1 MKTVYL
7 HGDLGKKFVHKLE
20 VDAKTIPELM
30 WALEC
35 NLDGFFGHMYKLKS
49 EGTEYIMLSKY
60 EPKNRES
67 ISAEDVVLPK
77 DFEMKYKNK
86 EIHLVCAIQGGFVVS
101 AIVAVAT
108 TVVTGA
114 VALGGALVSGLGA
127 LGTAAGFGG
136 AAAGGFT
143 AAGFIKA
150 IAVSVAISFVMQ
162 ALFKPPKPPKPGEQ
176 ISTKSYLLSSSQN
189 KTAQGIPVPLGY
201 GRLQVGSTTID
212 AKKSNHILKSNST
225 SDLSLESYTNV
236 EYIDLL
242 CEGPIEG
249 FVNQAGGVIN
259 GNDIREGIF
268 LNGVPVKNP
277 SIFVTSERR
286 KINAALQT
294 KRVTTSGME
303 EGSFNFVLNE
313 EEEMPEIS
321 YGDDYE
327 YKIMTDEVSYVI
339 EYDTLLY
346 GASPYANGDKK
357 SEYNFA
363 QEAVDNGAK
372 KFTHAIRNQF
382 INKCI
387 ITMAAQL
394 SQSDDQGNT
403 LRNSCRFSVY
413 ISKKGRPVNILDYSS
428 GVTRLKFYSKD
439 GNLIELDYAELR
451 RQEEIARIEASKRA
465 AEFADEKNTYLKV
478 ANYIKSFKR
487 RGKNF
492 ASPGKGFMKK
502 VITPEGQIR
511 MGLAV
516 APDGS
521 KITNEELDIYLK
533 WQNTEEVEGLIDM
546 SREQSS
552 SFGSKGLGFLVNQMT
567 DEQIASLAGLASLGG
582 SSWVRMGKDQK
593 NTDSSNVGLSVA
605 EGNYFIIEG
614 IATSPY
620 KFDIQI
626 EFDPEENYS
635 DIQGATIISVVKL
648 SSEYDPALKTG
659 GGQYDTTDDEN
670 NKSRLDSVGGIGKQ
684 RLLQV
689 SDIQERSSIKLSYPH
704 SALCKIK
711 FDSKNFSQ
719 LPSRAYHLKLKKVLI
734 PSNYDSVSRKYKG
747 PWNGFFKGQTIDGSS
762 VNNISDEFRYWTDN
776 PAWIFYDLVQ
786 NPRYG
791 LGKYGLEEYN
801 IDKWQ
806 LYKAAKYCDELVE
819 TRHPAETLT
828 FSPRSCVTNNIISNQ
843 EGDGEGGS
851 FEIKFHQKG
860 FYDSNGSDIEYTSYS
875 EGEFKQDF
883 GEGIEFQ
890 GLKVAIFMYQH
901 NFSESTMQQNNAREL
916 VRKNSCVRRGEIV
929 IEERVLKESNPAKR
943 SITVFGPSLK
953 EIPST
958 FTTNAQRRTLGAAC
972 LQKSYPV
979 VEPRFTCNTYLHE
992 RGEALT
998 VMNNLASVF
1007 RGIIGYDFGKILT
1020 IQDSQK
1026 DPIILFNNS
1035 NIDRQT
1041 GFMYSGMDKNKKFTS
1056 CLVRFNNR
1064 NKNYKPDLVYEEDSA
1079 AMRVYGYQEN
1089 EVMGLG
1095 ITSETQARR
1104 LARWVLYSS
1113 QLENE
1118 KISFTA
1124 SEEGSYLYPGAIFE
1138 VSDENRA
1145 GKNMSGRV
1153 LDISSFEGGS
1163 PYILIDKSA
1172 RDFVSINK
1180 VEFSV
1185 NVGLPFLTDKIIDGR
1200 ASSHKSSED
1209 QDAEIESYNTPQFIK
1224 FQASIGVNDNINK
1237 FGPQGQKTVLSNLMV
1252 KVPFSIDLDKNI
1264 IKAYNHNLE
1273 NGDRVRFISSGLLP
1287 AGLDKLRVGAS
1298 SYFVVNAGLHT
1309 FQVSSTLNGDHVNIS
1324 DRGRDQ
1330 FSNTGGLH
1338 YFAVESPTFTQ
1349 RYIDQV
1355 EIGASYSLQGIFGSE
1370 ITEQATHNP
1379 SDLENYFIFTS
1390 EIESNWYESLMF
1402 GTVNISTDN
1411 GFIFSASLGWIY
1423 VGSMNYTRS
1432 DDNEFFWFWSAE
1444 FGWVSTSNNLY
1455 NQYWWSSNDK
1465 KWIYVKFFESSPL
1478 MFFVFQENHN
1488 YSKDSIYS
1496 IPDGGDF
1503 SVLGT
1508 ASEGFWI
1515 TSKANMGSSKM
1526 QQFLGITPSEV
1537 EAELTLQDVQ
1547 RNPAYHSAVISDW
1560 EKVSSLNNDVT
1571 NTDALRIKFESGHG
1585 LDFFK
1590 NNKITIRDFD
1600 SSSSHL
1606 DDNVINKTWD
1616 IIFISNDEIELIDS
1630 NNAYLIFNATINN
1643 KGNVEYIESIQN
1655 RLFRS
1660 FESQLF
1666 RVLSVKEV
1674 EDRKFEVNGMEYND
1688 SKFDSVDKNLSIKMP
1703 ALPIPP
1709 QADMSLPE
1717 PPENLVLTDLTI

>member
-7 HGDLGKKFVHKLE
+7 HGDLGKKFVRKLK
-20 VDAKTIPELM
+20 VDAITIPEIM

-35 NLDGFFGHMYKLKS
+35 NLDGFFEHLLKLS
-49 EGTEYIMLSKY
+49 REGTEYVMLSKRKS
-60 EPKNRES
+60 ENKNS
-67 ISAEDVVLPK
+67 VPIEDVISPES
-77 DFEMKYKNK
+77 FGMNYKNN
-86 EIHLVCAIQGGFVVS
+86 EVHFICAIQGGGVITTIVT
-101 AIVAVAT
+101 AIK
-108 TVVTGA
+108 
-114 VALGGALVSGLGA
+114 
-127 LGTAAGFGG
+127 
-136 AAAGGFT
+136 GFT
-143 AAGFIKA
+143 LVGFIKA
-150 IAVSVAISFVMQ
+150 VAISVAISFVMQ
-162 ALFKPPKPPKPGEQ
+162 ALFKPPEPPKPGEQ
-176 ISTKSYLLSSSQN
+176 VSTKSFLLSGSQN
-189 KTAQGIPVPLGY
+189 KTSQGVPVPLGY
-201 GRLQVGSTTID
+201 GRMMVGSTVID
-212 AKKSNHILKSNST
+212 AKKSNHFLTQNTS
-225 SDLSLESYTNV
+225 SDLVLESYTNI

-249 FVNQAGGVIN
+249 FVNQAGGAIN

-277 SIFVTSERR
+277 SAFVTSTR
-286 KINAALQT
+286 K
-294 KRVTTSGME
+294 KRGGFGRKTITTSSLE

-321 YGDDYE
+321 YGADYE
-327 YKIMTDEVSYVI
+327 YKVLSDEVSYVS
-339 EYDTLLY
+339 EYETLLY
-346 GASPYANGDKK
+346 GPSPYANGDAK
-357 SEYNFA
+357 SEYDFA
-363 QEAVDNGAK
+363 QDAVNNGAK

-382 INKCI
+382 VDKCI
-387 ITMAAQL
+387 VTFAVQL
-394 SQSDDQGNT
+394 SQNDDQGNT
-403 LRNSCRFSVY
+403 IKNSCRFSVY
-413 ISKKGRPVNILDYSS
+413 ISKKGKPINILDLSS
-428 GVTRLKFYSKD
+428 GVRRLKFIIK
-439 GNLIELDYAELR
+439 GEEVIEMDYAELR
-451 RQEEIARIEASKRA
+451 KIREIEQIEASKRA
-465 AEFADEKNTYLKV
+465 SEFAAEKNTYVKV
-478 ANYIKSFKR
+478 ANYIRNFGKKSSKW
-487 RGKNF
+487 GI
-492 ASPGKGFMKK
+492 SSGKGFTKSSR
-502 VITPEGQIR
+502 INTPEGQIR
-511 MGLAV
+511 AGIAYSNGVLV
-516 APDGS
+516 
-521 KITNEELDIYLK
+521 TNQELDIYLK
-533 WQNTEEVEGLIDM
+533 W
-546 SREQSS
+546 
-552 SFGSKGLGFLVNQMT
+552 
-567 DEQIASLAGLASLGG
+567 
-582 SSWVRMGKDQK
+582 K
-593 NTDSSNVGLSVA
+593 NTDEVDGLVDITRESSLSSGPWGKLLTKLTNEQVAALSGLSSPAVRAVRNEELKKLSKDSSNIGINVSDSS
-605 EGNYFIIEG
+605 YFIIEG
-614 IATSPY
+614 IATAPY
-620 KFDIQI
+620 KFDIEI
-626 EFDPEENYS
+626 EFNPEENYNQM
-635 DIQGATIISVVKL
+635 QGSTIITAVKL
-648 SSEYDPALKTG
+648 SSEYDPGEKSGVTHDTA
-659 GGQYDTTDDEN
+659 QAYDD
-670 NKSRLDSVGGIGKQ
+670 NKSHVDSAGGINKQ
-684 RLLQV
+684 RLLQLV
-689 SDIQERSSIKLSYPH
+689 DVQERSGIKFNYPH
-704 SALCKIK
+704 TALCKIK
-711 FDSKNFSQ
+711 FDAKNFSKV
-719 LPSRAYHLKLKKVLI
+719 PDRSYHLKLKKVLI
-734 PSNYDSVSRKYKG
+734 PSNYDPISRKYKG

-819 TRHPAETLT
+819 TRHPPETLT
-828 FSPRSCVTNNIISNQ
+828 FSPRSCATNNNISNQ
-843 EGDGEGGS
+843 EGDGEEGS
-851 FEIKFHQKG
+851 FEISFHQNG
-860 FYDSNGSDIEYTSYS
+860 FYDSNGTDIEYTSYS
-875 EGEFKQDF
+875 EGEFRKDF
-883 GEGIEFQ
+883 GEGVEFR

-901 NFSESTMQQNNAREL
+901 NFSESTMQQNNARQL

-943 SITVFGPSLK
+943 SVTVFGPSL
-953 EIPST
+953 EEVPST
-958 FTTNAQRRTLGAAC
+958 FSINGGRRTLGAAC

-979 VEPRFTCNTYLHE
+979 VEPRFTCSTYIHE
-992 RGEALT
+992 RGQALT

-1020 IQDSQK
+1020 LQDSK
-1026 DPIILFNNS
+1026 KNPILLFNNS
-1035 NIDRQT
+1035 NISREA
-1041 GFMYSGMDKNKKFTS
+1041 GFSYAGMDKNKKFTS
-1056 CLVRFNNR
+1056 CLVRFNNK
-1064 NKNYKPDLVYEEDSA
+1064 NKNYKPDLVYEEDAS
-1079 AMRVYGYQEN
+1079 AMRVYGYQEK
-1089 EVMGLG
+1089 EIMGLG

-1118 KISFTA
+1118 KISFTT

-1145 GKNMSGRV
+1145 GRNMSGRV
-1153 LDISSFEGGS
+1153 LDISSFEDGA

-1172 RDFVSINK
+1172 RDFVSTSK
-1180 VEFSV
+1180 VEFTV

-1209 QDAEIESYNTPQFIK
+1209 QDAEIESYNTPQALK
-1224 FQASIGVNDNINK
+1224 FQASIGVNENINK
-1237 FGPQGQKTVLSNLMV
+1237 FGPQGQKTILSNLIV
-1252 KVPFSIDLDKNI
+1252 KIPFSVDLNKNV

-1287 AGLDKLRVGAS
+1287 AGLDKLRVGSS

-1309 FQVSSTLNGDHVNIS
+1309 FQVASTLNGDHINIS

-1338 YFAVESPTFTQ
+1338 YFAVESSTFTK

-1390 EIESNWYESLMF
+1390 EIESDWYESLMF
-1402 GTVNISTDN
+1402 GTVNIPSDN
-1411 GFIFSASLGWIY
+1411 GFIFSTSLGWIY
-1423 VGSMNYTRS
+1423 IGSMNYARN

-1444 FGWVSTSNNLY
+1444 FGWVSTTNNLY
-1455 NQYWWSSNDK
+1455 NQYWWSSNDQ
-1465 KWIYVKFFESSPL
+1465 KWIYVKFLQTGSNFSPL

-1488 YSKDSIYS
+1488 YSKNDIYS

-1503 SVLGT
+1503 SILHA
-1508 ASEGFWI
+1508 ASSGFWI
-1515 TSKANMGSSKM
+1515 TSKANMGSSQI
-1526 QQFLGITPSEV
+1526 QQFLGVTPSEV

-1547 RNPAYHSAVISDW
+1547 KNPAYHSAVISDW
-1560 EKVSSLNNDVT
+1560 EKISSLNNDVT
-1571 NTDALRIKFESGHG
+1571 NMDALRIKFESGHG

-1600 SSSSHL
+1600 SSSSSL
-1606 DDNVINKTWD
+1606 DDNVINKTWN

-1630 NNAYLIFNATINN
+1630 SHAYSIFDVTIND
-1643 KGNVEYIESIQN
+1643 KGSVEYIESIQN

>member
-1 MKTVYL
+1 
-7 HGDLGKKFVHKLE
+7 
-20 VDAKTIPELM
+20 
-30 WALEC
+30 
-35 NLDGFFGHMYKLKS
+35 MYKLKS

-60 EPKNRES
+60 EPKNKES
-67 ISAEDVVLPK
+67 ISPEDVVLPK

-101 AIVAVAT
+101 AIVGFASAVAT
-108 TVVTGA
+108 AAVGIGSALMTG
-114 VALGGALVSGLGA
+114 LGTLGSAMGLGA
-127 LGTAAGFGG
+127 GAG
-136 AAAGGFT
+136 AAGGFT

-162 ALFKPPKPPKPGEQ
+162 ALFKPPEPPKPGKQ

-212 AKKSNHILKSNST
+212 AKKSTHILKSNSK

-242 CEGPIEG
+242 SEGPIEG
-249 FVNQAGGVIN
+249 FVSQAGGAIS

-277 SIFVTSERR
+277 STF
-286 KINAALQT
+286 
-294 KRVTTSGME
+294 TTSTRKKRKGFGRKTIATSSLE

-321 YGDDYE
+321 YGNDYE

-346 GASPYANGDKK
+346 GASPYDNGEKK
-357 SEYNFA
+357 SEYTFA
-363 QEAVDNGAK
+363 QDAVNNGAK

-387 ITMAAQL
+387 ITMAVQL

-413 ISKKGRPVNILDYSS
+413 ISKKGSPVNILDLSS
-428 GVTRLKFYSKD
+428 GVISLKFYDKEGD
-439 GNLIELDYAELR
+439 IVELNYAEMR
-451 RQEEIARIEASKRA
+451 KQQEIERIEESQRA
-465 AEFADEKNTYLKV
+465 AEFAEEKNTYVKV
-478 ANYIKSFKR
+478 ANYINSSAKSSKI
-487 RGKNF
+487 
-492 ASPGKGFMKK
+492 SLGKGFSKSNRLN
-502 VITPEGQIR
+502 TPEGRIR
-511 MGLAV
+511 AGLAYV
-516 APDGS
+516 NGS
-521 KITNEELDIYLK
+521 PITNEELDIYLK
-533 WQNTEEVEGLIDM
+533 WKNTEEVDGLVDM
-546 SREQSS
+546 KKESSLSSRGP
-552 SFGSKGLGFLVNQMT
+552 FAK
-567 DEQIASLAGLASLGG
+567 LADDLSRDDLLSLG
-582 SSWVRMGKDQK
+582 SVFNPWVKSLPDQG
-593 NTDSSNVGLSVA
+593 NGDSSNVGLSISRD
-605 EGNYFIIEG
+605 NFFIIEG
-614 IATSPY
+614 IASSPY
-620 KFDIQI
+620 KFDIEI
-626 EFDPEENYS
+626 EFDPEENYNAM
-635 DIQGATIISVVKL
+635 QGSTIITVVKL

-659 GGQYDTTDDEN
+659 GGQYDSTDDED

-689 SDIQERSSIKLSYPH
+689 SDVQERSSIKLSYPH

-734 PSNYDSVSRKYKG
+734 PSNYDPISRKYKG

-762 VNNISDEFRYWTDN
+762 VNDISDEFRYWTDN

-819 TRHPAETLT
+819 TRHPPETLT
-828 FSPRSCVTNNIISNQ
+828 FSPRSCVTNNNISNQ
-843 EGDGEGGS
+843 EGDGEEGS
-851 FEIKFHQKG
+851 FEISFHQNG
-860 FYDSNGSDIEYTSYS
+860 FYNSNGSDVEYTSYS
-875 EGEFKQDF
+875 EGEFRKDF
-883 GEGIEFQ
+883 GEGVEFQ

-901 NFSESTMQQNNAREL
+901 NFSESTMQQTNARQL

-929 IEERVLKESNPAKR
+929 IEERVLKESNPAKK
-943 SITVFGPSLK
+943 SITVFGPSLE

-958 FTTNAQRRTLGAAC
+958 FSINGKRRTLGAAC
-972 LQKSYPV
+972 LQKNYPV
-979 VEPRFTCNTYLHE
+979 IEPRFTCSTYLHE

-1035 NIDRQT
+1035 NIDRET

-1056 CLVRFNNR
+1056 CLVRFNNK

-1118 KISFTA
+1118 KISFTT

-1153 LDISSFEGGS
+1153 LDISSFEGES

-1172 RDFVSINK
+1172 KDFVSINK

-1224 FQASIGVNDNINK
+1224 FQASIGVNENINK
-1237 FGPQGQKTVLSNLMV
+1237 FGPQGQKTILSNLMV
-1252 KVPFSIDLDKNI
+1252 KVPFSVDLNKNV

-1287 AGLDKLRVGAS
+1287 AGLDKLRVGSS

-1309 FQVSSTLNGDHVNIS
+1309 FQVALTLNGDHINIS

-1338 YFAVESPTFTQ
+1338 YFAVESQSFTQ
-1349 RYIDQV
+1349 RYIDQI

-1379 SDLENYFIFTS
+1379 NDLENYFIFTS
-1390 EIESNWYESLMF
+1390 EIETNWYESLMF
-1402 GTVNISTDN
+1402 GTVNIPSDN

-1423 VGSMNYTRS
+1423 VGSMNYSRN

-1444 FGWVSTSNNLY
+1444 FGWVSTTNNLY
-1455 NQYWWSSNDK
+1455 NQYWWSSNDQ
-1465 KWIYVKFFESSPL
+1465 KWIYVKFLQTGSNFSPL

-1488 YSKDSIYS
+1488 YSKNDIYS

-1503 SVLGT
+1503 SILHAA
-1508 ASEGFWI
+1508 ASSGFWI
-1515 TSKANMGSSKM
+1515 TSKANMGSSQI
-1526 QQFLGITPSEV
+1526 QQFLGVTPSEV

-1571 NTDALRIKFESGHG
+1571 NMDALRIKFESGHG

-1600 SSSSHL
+1600 SSSSSL
-1606 DDNVINKTWD
+1606 DDNVINKTWN

-1630 NNAYLIFNATINN
+1630 HNAYLIFDVTIND
-1643 KGNVEYIESIQN
+1643 KGSVEYIESIQN

>member
-7 HGDLGKKFVHKLE
+7 HGDLGKKFVRKLK
-20 VDAKTIPELM
+20 VDAKTVPEIM

-35 NLDGFFGHMYKLKS
+35 NLDGFFEHLLRLS
-49 EGTEYIMLSKY
+49 REGTEYIMLSKRQS
-60 EPKNRES
+60 ENKES
-67 ISAEDVVLPK
+67 VPIEDVISPES
-77 DFEMKYKNK
+77 FGMNYKND
-86 EIHLVCAIQGGFVVS
+86 EVHFICAIQGGGVIT
-101 AIVAVAT
+101 AIVTAVKSFT
-108 TVVTGA
+108 
-114 VALGGALVSGLGA
+114 LV
-127 LGTAAGFGG
+127 
-136 AAAGGFT
+136 
-143 AAGFIKA
+143 GFIKA
-150 IAVSVAISFVMQ
+150 VAISVAISFVMQ
-162 ALFKPPKPPKPGEQ
+162 ALFKPPEPPKPGEQ
-176 ISTKSYLLSSSQN
+176 VSTKSFLLSGSQN
-189 KTAQGIPVPLGY
+189 KTAQGVPVPLGY
-201 GRLQVGSTTID
+201 GRMMVGSSVID
-212 AKKSNHILKSNST
+212 AKKSNHFLKQNTS
-225 SDLSLESYTNV
+225 SDLVLESYTNI

-249 FVNQAGGVIN
+249 FVNQAGGAIN

-277 SIFVTSERR
+277 SSFVKNTRE
-286 KINAALQT
+286 
-294 KRVTTSGME
+294 TTSSLE

-321 YGDDYE
+321 YGADYE
-327 YKIMTDEVSYVI
+327 YKVLSDEVSYVS
-339 EYDTLLY
+339 EYEALLY
-346 GASPYANGDKK
+346 GASPYADGTAK

-382 INKCI
+382 VNKCI
-387 ITMAAQL
+387 LTFAVQL
-394 SQSDDQGNT
+394 SQNDDQGNT
-403 LRNSCRFSVY
+403 LKNSCRFSIY
-413 ISKKGRPVNILDYSS
+413 ISKKGKPVNILDYSS
-428 GVTRLKFYSKD
+428 GVTRLKFIFR
-439 GNLIELDYAELR
+439 GEEVIELDYAELR
-451 RQEEIARIEASKRA
+451 RQEEIARIEASERA

-492 ASPGKGFMKK
+492 TSSKGFLKK
-502 VITPEGQIR
+502 ITTPEGQIR
-511 MGLAV
+511 NGLAL

-552 SFGSKGLGFLVNQMT
+552 SFGGKGLGFIVNQMT
-567 DEQIASLAGLASLGG
+567 DEQQIAAFGLAMVGG
-582 SSWVRMGKDQK
+582 SIWYREREDEKLKKASK
-593 NTDSSNVGLSVA
+593 DSSNIGLSIS
-605 EGNYFIIEG
+605 ENNYFIIEG
-614 IATSPY
+614 IASAPY
-620 KFDIQI
+620 KFDIEI
-626 EFDPEENYS
+626 EFNPEENYNEM
-635 DIQGATIISVVKL
+635 QGSTIITAVKL
-648 SSEYDPALKTG
+648 SSEYDPGLKSG
-659 GGQYDTTDDEN
+659 ISHDLLGDSEQ
-670 NKSRLDSVGGIGKQ
+670 NKTHLGKAGGINKQ
-684 RLLQV
+684 RLLQLV
-689 SDIQERSSIKLSYPH
+689 DVQERMGIRFNYPH
-704 SALCKIK
+704 TVLCKIK
-711 FDSKNFSQ
+711 FDAKNFSKV
-719 LPSRAYHLKLKKVLI
+719 PDRSYHLKLKKVLI
-734 PSNYDSVSRKYKG
+734 PSNYDPISRKYKG
-747 PWNGFFKGQTIDGSS
+747 PWNGFFKGQTIDGNS

-819 TRHPAETLT
+819 TRHPVETLT

-851 FEIKFHQKG
+851 FEIKFHEKG

-883 GEGIEFQ
+883 GEGVEFQ

-916 VRKNSCVRRGEIV
+916 VRKNSCVRRGEVV

-943 SITVFGPSLK
+943 SITVFGPSLE

-958 FTTNAQRRTLGAAC
+958 FTINAQRRTLGAAC

-979 VEPRFTCNTYLHE
+979 VEPRFTCSTYLHE
-992 RGEALT
+992 RGQALT

-1020 IQDSQK
+1020 LQDSK
-1026 DPIILFNNS
+1026 KNPILLFNNS
-1035 NIDRQT
+1035 NISREA
-1041 GFMYSGMDKNKKFTS
+1041 GFSYAGMDKNKKFTS
-1056 CLVRFNNR
+1056 CLVRFNNK
-1064 NKNYKPDLVYEEDSA
+1064 NKNYKPDLVYEEDAS
-1079 AMRVYGYQEN
+1079 AMRVYGYQEK
-1089 EVMGLG
+1089 EIMGLG

-1118 KISFTA
+1118 KISFTT
-1124 SEEGSYLYPGAIFE
+1124 SEEGSYLYPGAVFE
-1138 VSDENRA
+1138 VSDENRS
-1145 GKNMSGRV
+1145 GRNMSGRV
-1153 LDISSFEGGS
+1153 LDVSSFEGGS

-1172 RDFVSINK
+1172 KDFVSVSN
-1180 VEFSV
+1180 VEFTV

-1209 QDAEIESYNTPQFIK
+1209 QDAEIESYNTPQALK
-1224 FQASIGVNDNINK
+1224 FQASIGVNGNINK

-1252 KVPFSIDLDKNI
+1252 KIPFSIDLDKNI